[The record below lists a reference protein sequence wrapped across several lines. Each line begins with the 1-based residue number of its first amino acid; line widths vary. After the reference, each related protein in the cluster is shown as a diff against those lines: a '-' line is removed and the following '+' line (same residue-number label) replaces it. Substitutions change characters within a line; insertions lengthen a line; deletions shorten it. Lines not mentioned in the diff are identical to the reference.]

1 MLTFDRQGLI
11 PVAIQDD
18 ATSEVLM
25 LAFMNQEAFE
35 LTRATGYTHFYS
47 RSRNT
52 IWRKGEQSGHTQEV
66 RAIYVNC
73 EENSLLMRV
82 VQHGEAACHTGYRSC
97 YYRQLLPD
105 GSYET
110 VAERV
115 FDPEAVYAKQNIDSP
130 DVGAQFIAPLES
142 AMRALYDVYLYL
154 RDRDLSEESNTSR
167 LLHESFDPESG
178 TRRYLLARLADE
190 LQELA
195 EVQSGEH
202 THAGREPDT
211 ILEGSQVGYWLMLLA
226 ATYKL
231 SYDEILPHEAVLEG
245 YERSLDTGA
254 KNHAQASEEENQ
266 PGRNDDDVSQPGSV
280 SCHSERSEESEVSGA
295 EILRFA
301 QNDMV
306 ELDHNSSSLR
316 PYGYSWAS
324 ATQECLSMLSME
336 GQSRVIEGLQAGFAL
351 VGRACAEAGVS
362 PLAPAE
368 HDLEQM
374 RKKGLVE

>member
-1 MLTFDRQGLI
+1 
-11 PVAIQDD
+11 
-18 ATSEVLM
+18 
-25 LAFMNQEAFE
+25 
-35 LTRATGYTHFYS
+35 
-47 RSRNT
+47 
-52 IWRKGEQSGHTQEV
+52 
-66 RAIYVNC
+66 
-73 EENSLLMRV
+73 MR
-82 VQHGEAACHTGYRSC
+82 T
-97 YYRQLLPD
+97 
-105 GSYET
+105 
-110 VAERV
+110 
-115 FDPEAVYAKQNIDSP
+115 
-130 DVGAQFIAPLES
+130 
-142 AMRALYDVYLYL
+142 LYNAYLYL

-231 SYDEILPHEAVLEG
+231 SYDEFLPHEAVLEG
-245 YERSLDTGA
+245 YET
-254 KNHAQASEEENQ
+254 
-266 PGRNDDDVSQPGSV
+266 
-280 SCHSERSEESEVSGA
+280 
-295 EILRFA
+295 
-301 QNDMV
+301 
-306 ELDHNSSSLR
+306 R

-324 ATQECLSMLSME
+324 ATQECLSMLSADE
-336 GQSRVIEGLQAGFAL
+336 QVRVIEGLQAGFVL

-362 PLAPAE
+362 PVAPAE